1 MRPPLRAAAAVDE
14 LYAALLQAGE
24 SVPRL
29 RGLLEAEPEETTM
42 IALLRRAVPVR
53 FLEAAFYEYPRGFVA
68 AWGKGL
74 RLFSP
79 EALLGNAFK
88 LRPQSAGFFTDWHGL
103 GTPKV
108 EAALEPAG

>member
-1 MRPPLRAAAAVDE
+1 MGDLPTYDLKGQALPL
-14 LYAALLQAGE
+14 
-24 SVPRL
+24 
-29 RGLLEAEPEETTM
+29 
-42 IALLRRAVPVR
+42 R
-53 FLEAAFYEYPRGFVA
+53 FLEGAFYEYPRGFVA

-79 EALLGNAFK
+79 EALLGNAYK
-88 LRPQSAGFFTDWHGL
+88 LRPQRAGFFTDWHGL